1 MRSTK
6 VATAPANG
14 TFRFSDGLNELQ
26 SVFDRTE
33 DNNIFALPRR
43 KAKVI
48 VMPTVAA
55 RFTTAARTVPARQ
68 LIQDF
73 RNVVQELIHSAER
86 SDRAAV
92 ATLVESLDGC
102 LLDALYGPKRVA

>member
-6 VATAPANG
+6 AATAPANE
-14 TFRFSDGLNELQ
+14 TFRFSDGLNQ

-33 DNNIFALPRR
+33 DNNIFALPPR
-43 KAKVI
+43 KAKVV

-55 RFTTAARTVPARQ
+55 PCTTAARTVPARQ

-73 RNVVQELIHSAER
+73 RNIVQELIHAAER